1 MSDHANDK
9 ARRIARYCRSVRP
22 DQLPKDVVHEVKRR
36 VLDSVATALGA
47 WQTEVAPAA
56 VRVAASVAPAGERPA
71 EVLGYLPGSALEYA
85 AFANAT
91 MVRTLDYNDTY
102 LAKEP
107 AHPSDNIAAV
117 IAAAQVYGHTGPEAI
132 LGIANAYEVQCRLCD
147 ANSLRAKGIDHVTY
161 GNLSVAASVGAMTR
175 MSEDAIVHAL
185 GIAGVAHTAIR
196 QTREGEMPNWK
207 AAAFA
212 NAGRNGLF
220 AVRAARSGFTGPTP
234 IFEGVKGIESVL
246 TGNFDLVLAKDG
258 EAPAM
263 ILKTYIKPA
272 PVEYHAQSAVEI
284 AVDMRNKGVNWRD
297 VASIKVRTHKA
308 SYEIIGRSPEKWD
321 PRSKETADHSLPYCI
336 AIALAEGP
344 VTLASFDE
352 HKYRDQEMLEFLKKI
367 EIVEDPAFTA
377 MYGDGFANHLRVTMK
392 DGKVHEGEA
401 RYPLGHPK
409 NPMSDVQIE
418 EKFRQLAEGLLPRDV
433 QEDFIAR
440 CWSMEQMVSLDRF
453 YPAFTGSLR

>member
-1 MSDHANDK
+1 MSGHTPDK
-9 ARRIARYCRSVRP
+9 ARRIARYCLSNTPEAVP
-22 DQLPKDVVHEVKRR
+22 ADVVHEVKRR

-47 WQTEVAPAA
+47 WQTEVAAAA
-56 VRVAASVAPAGERPA
+56 VRVAASTMPVGERAA
-71 EVLGYLPGSALEYA
+71 EVMGHLPGGALEYA

-91 MVRTLDYNDTY
+91 MVRTLDFNDTY

-117 IAAAQVYGHTGPEAI
+117 IATAQVYGKTGLEAI

-161 GNLSVAASVGAMTR
+161 GNISVAASCGAMQG
-175 MSEDAIVHAL
+175 MSEDDIVHAI

-220 AVRAARSGFTGPTP
+220 AVRAAKAGFTGPTP
-234 IFEGVKGIESVL
+234 IFEGFKGLELVL
-246 TGNFDLVLAKDG
+246 TGNFDLELAKDG
-258 EAPAM
+258 EAPGM

-272 PVEYHAQSAVEI
+272 PVEYHAQSAVEV
-284 AVDMRNKGVNWRD
+284 AVKMHASGIKWRD
-297 VASIKVRTHKA
+297 IEKIRVRTHKA
-308 SYEIIGRSPEKWD
+308 SYEIIGRSPEKWA
-321 PRSKETADHSLPYCI
+321 PQSKETADHSLPYCV
-336 AIALAEGP
+336 AIALVEGP

-352 HKYRDQEMLEFLKKI
+352 HKFRDPEMLAFLKRI
-367 EIVEDPAFTA
+367 EIVEDDAFTA
-377 MYGDGFANHLRVTMK
+377 MYGDGFANHVHVTMK
-392 DGKVHEGEA
+392 DGKVHEGES

-409 NPMSDVQIE
+409 NKMSDKQIE
-418 EKFRQLAEGLLPRDV
+418 EKFRLLAEGLLPKAIQD
-433 QEDFIAR
+433 EFIAR
-440 CWSMEQMVSLDRF
+440 CWSLEKATSLLPF
-453 YPAFTGSLR
+453 YPAFTGKV